1 MSVLVGIVSIA
12 AFSALAGCGARTQKA
27 GPEPVPVEAETVA
40 LQQFQPSWSYSG
52 EIRPDTEVQLAFKE
66 PGYIASL
73 YCVKGADGQMREL
86 QVGDQVPAGA
96 VLAHLRRS
104 DYEASFDSA
113 VGQEHSMQ
121 DALKVSEAELDRARA
136 DQTKADLDFERAQAL
151 YAAKAM
157 TRPDYDAAV
166 QRHASA
172 TASVEAAMR
181 QIDSRRGQVTAALAQ
196 TAAARIN
203 LGDTNL
209 TAPMPGVIV
218 EKNVEPGSLV
228 SGGATALTLDDTRV
242 VKVNFGVPDSMLANL
257 KLGAAV
263 PVQVEALQGHPLT
276 GRITEIAASANRESR
291 IFTVEVTLPN
301 RDGALKVG
309 MIASIRIVKA
319 TPQSVPVVPMTALM
333 TAESGSS
340 SYSVFTVE
348 QRDGKQFARLKSV
361 RTGETE
367 GKSVVID
374 EGLTPGDLVVVNRTN
389 QLSDGSRIR
398 VIGQESQQ
406 EAQQ

>member
-1 MSVLVGIVSIA
+1 
-12 AFSALAGCGARTQKA
+12 
-27 GPEPVPVEAETVA
+27 
-40 LQQFQPSWSYSG
+40 
-52 EIRPDTEVQLAFKE
+52 
-66 PGYIASL
+66 
-73 YCVKGADGQMREL
+73 
-86 QVGDQVPAGA
+86 
-96 VLAHLRRS
+96 
-104 DYEASFDSA
+104 
-113 VGQEHSMQ
+113 MQ